1 MTIMS
6 RAPDHIKRPMN
17 AFMVWSKERRKEL
30 AQENPR
36 MHNSEL
42 SKKLGAEW
50 KALSDTSK
58 HRYIE
63 EAKKIRE
70 QHMAEFP
77 HYRYR
82 PRRKPKNPFKA
93 GGGGGSGRMSVA
105 STPYSLSSL
114 SPGSTGSTSSNCS
127 SSTNTASDAAG
138 FVGPHQVQI
147 LPQQVVTSH
156 GLHHSPIATTT
167 NFIQSLQPAA
177 SIAGGG
183 TTYLI
188 QRQPLLPAGT
198 QIIQTATPI
207 IQLAHPS
214 HLTSSPHQLVPLIQ
228 AASGTHAG
236 MHPTDGAKQ
245 GGQTILIKMDA
256 GTPHQVIS
264 PSYITAAAAAGNRP
278 SEQHCEV
285 VEYSHHKQDIIDQD
299 ESSSS
304 SLSAQ
309 STPTSKT
316 TPVIVSEIKSHST
329 PQVNSPSSSLLPP
342 LLIPGGQAGVNV
354 LMQHAGGA
362 QALQGQQPGVVTVG
376 TGGSPHH
383 HIGAL
388 RSAESMPE
396 LSSVHHQH
404 PTQSPTGYIQTYPAC
419 HCVSCQLWT
428 RQARGQIIQGQDRST
443 ATGGGS
449 SKDAQH
455 SQQTILVLPAPPP
468 ISTPSRALSSS
479 SSSSSS

>member
-1 MTIMS
+1 
-6 RAPDHIKRPMN
+6 
-17 AFMVWSKERRKEL
+17 
-30 AQENPR
+30 

-93 GGGGGSGRMSVA
+93 GGGSGSARMSVA

-114 SPGSTGSTSSNCS
+114 SPGSTGSTSSNS
-127 SSTNTASDAAG
+127 SSTNTPSDAAG
-138 FVGPHQVQI
+138 LVGPHQVQI

-177 SIAGGG
+177 SIAAGGGG

-207 IQLAHPS
+207 IQLAHPN
-214 HLTSSPHQLVPLIQ
+214 HLTSSPHQLIPLMQ
-228 AASGTHAG
+228 AASGTHAA
-236 MHPTDGAKQ
+236 MHPTDAAKQ
-245 GGQTILIKMDA
+245 GQTILIKMDG

-264 PSYITAAAAAGNRP
+264 PSYITAAAASTRP

-285 VEYSHHKQDIIDQD
+285 VEYPHHKQAIIDQD

-316 TPVIVSEIKSHST
+316 TPVIVSEIKSHSI
-329 PQVNSPSSSLLPP
+329 PQVNSSSSSLLPP
-342 LLIPGGQAGVNV
+342 LLIPGGQTGVNV
-354 LMQHAGGA
+354 LMQHAGA
-362 QALQGQQPGVVTVG
+362 TQAIQGQQPGVVAVG
-376 TGGSPHH
+376 AGGSSH

-449 SKDAQH
+449 SKDTLH
-455 SQQTILVLPAPPP
+455 SQQTILVLPVPPP
-468 ISTPSRALSSS
+468 ISTPSRTLSSS
-479 SSSSSS
+479 SSSSS